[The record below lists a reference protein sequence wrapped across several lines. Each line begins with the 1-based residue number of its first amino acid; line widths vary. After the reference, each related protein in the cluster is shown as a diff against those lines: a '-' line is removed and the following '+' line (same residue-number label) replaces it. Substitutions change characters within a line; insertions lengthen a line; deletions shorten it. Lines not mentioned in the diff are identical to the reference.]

1 MFVDLEKLIF
11 SFAIFLVFGWVIS
24 LLLALITL
32 FGIVTW
38 SPGIPEITSPGHFGH
53 FRSGP
58 DLTPVSSLP
67 TNNRVHLKMT
77 PEAALPRHPYTPPFH
92 FPFWVWLLL
101 GTPERYKLP
110 GTSVTSEAPTLPEKI
125 HIRTNLGQSPP
136 RGLSRLFTTRSPS
149 AVELRP
155 YRVLVQ

>member
-38 SPGIPEITSPGHFGH
+38 SPGIPEVTSPGHFGH

-92 FPFWVWLLL
+92 FPFWV
-101 GTPERYKLP
+101 
-110 GTSVTSEAPTLPEKI
+110 
-125 HIRTNLGQSPP
+125 
-136 RGLSRLFTTRSPS
+136 
-149 AVELRP
+149 
-155 YRVLVQ
+155 